1 MNKQSA
7 GELDASLRIAQATAL
22 IGRSPMA
29 IATLDEQARIIEWNE
44 AACVLHG
51 YSAEEICG
59 RPYAE
64 LVPVALRGEFAT
76 QLGKI
81 RHQRQVPRRLSRRL
95 RADGSEVEVQFS
107 IHGLHG
113 DAARA
118 PYFLTV
124 AEDVSEQQALQSELR
139 RHALHTQAIVETVV
153 DGIVSIDAAGI
164 ITAVNPS
171 IEHMFGYRGHELIGR
186 NVKIL
191 MPEPYHSRHDG
202 YIDNYLGTGQRKIIG
217 IGREVEAVR
226 KDGSVFPIDLA
237 VSELSGSGERGFVGV
252 MRDITE
258 RKEAAR
264 ALQALN
270 QQLTLKVEELAR
282 ALEHLRLTQAQLVE
296 SEKLASLGSL
306 VAGVSH
312 EINTPIGVC
321 VTAAS
326 YLSGNAREL
335 RGLYEEEKLDARG
348 LENFL
353 AQIEEAGVILERNL
367 GRAAELIR
375 SFKQVAVDRS
385 SNLKRR
391 FHLAEFIEEL
401 LSSLRPQL
409 RRTSIVIEVDCDPE
423 IEMHSMPGAL
433 SQVLTNLLQ
442 NAQIHAFA
450 PDQPGHVR
458 ISCQVHGE
466 RLLLRFSD
474 DGRGMS
480 DDNLKK
486 IFDPFF
492 TTRRGAGGTGL
503 GLSVTYNLVTQA
515 LGGRIQVSS
524 KPGEGTQFELDLPL
538 EADSDATD

>member
-1 MNKQSA
+1 MNMRNA
-7 GELDASLRIAQATAL
+7 GEMDTSLRIAQATAL
-22 IGRSPMA
+22 ISRSPMA
-29 IATLDEQARIIEWNE
+29 IATLDEQARIVEWND
-44 AACVLHG
+44 AARVLHG
-51 YSAEEICG
+51 FTADEICG

-64 LVPVALRGEFAT
+64 LVPAALQGEFAT
-76 QLGKI
+76 LLGKI
-81 RHQRQVPRRLSRRL
+81 RHHRQVPRRVSRRL

-107 IHGLHG
+107 IHGLYT
-113 DAARA
+113 DPAQA
-118 PYFLTV
+118 PHILTV
-124 AEDVSEQQALQSELR
+124 AEDVSVQQALQTELR
-139 RHALHTQAIVETVV
+139 RHAQHTQAIVETVV
-153 DGIVSIDAAGI
+153 DGIVSIDAGGI

-171 IEHMFGYRGHELIGR
+171 IERMFGYRGHELIGR
-186 NVKIL
+186 NVKLL
-191 MPEPYHSRHDG
+191 MPEPYRSRHDEFIG
-202 YIDNYLGTGQRKIIG
+202 NYLRTGQRKIIG

-226 KDGSVFPIDLA
+226 KDGRVFPIDLA
-237 VSELSGSGERGFVGV
+237 VSELRGSGERGFVGV

-270 QQLTLKVEELAR
+270 EQLTLKVDELAR

-296 SEKLASLGSL
+296 AEKLASLGSL

-326 YLSGNAREL
+326 YLSGHAREL
-335 RGLYEEEKLDARG
+335 RSRYQEEKLDTGA
-348 LENFL
+348 LETFL
-353 AQIEEAGVILERNL
+353 GQIEEAGVILERNL

-391 FHLAEFIEEL
+391 FRLAEFIEEL

-409 RRTSIVIEVDCDPE
+409 RHSRIVIEVDCDPD
-423 IEMHSMPGAL
+423 IELHSMPGAL

-442 NAQIHAFA
+442 NAQIHAFDK
-450 PDQPGHVR
+450 DQPGHVLIACR
-458 ISCQVHGE
+458 QQDG
-466 RLLLRFSD
+466 RLVLRFSD
-474 DGRGMS
+474 DGRGMAE
-480 DDNLKK
+480 DNLKR

-524 KPGEGTQFELDLPL
+524 QPGEGTQFELDLPL
-538 EADSDATD
+538 EVDNEAAD